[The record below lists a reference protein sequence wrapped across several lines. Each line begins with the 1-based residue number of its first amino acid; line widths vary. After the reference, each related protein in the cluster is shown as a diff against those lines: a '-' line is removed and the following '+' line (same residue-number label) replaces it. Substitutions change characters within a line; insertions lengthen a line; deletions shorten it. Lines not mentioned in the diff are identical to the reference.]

1 MMKLNCILIYLLALL
16 CPAFLI
22 AGEQT
27 TSLPDRS
34 KPAAKAKDTVET
46 PATVIG
52 RVTGPEI
59 EALNII
65 ENEAINANMIR
76 LNPLALSFVTS
87 YMSKNKS
94 IIDLKDWGLPYFNL
108 MDRILEQHGL
118 PIELKYLAVIESK
131 LKSKAV
137 SGAGAA
143 GPWQLMP
150 ITARDLGLKVNKSRD
165 ERLDYA
171 KSTNAAAKYLK
182 YLYGEFQD
190 WLLVIAAYNGGPGY
204 VYNAIKKSKSRNF
217 WELQYLLPAETR
229 NHVKKFIS
237 THYIFE
243 GQGGITT
250 LTKAEATEQIGA
262 LAGYLSNRKLS
273 AEELNESRTTT
284 ISGKYRAQVIAKYVN
299 MDNKDFSRYNPM
311 FDKIIAEG
319 EGTYDLRLPSGQME
333 LFLANKYPILN
344 ESVQTL
350 LNEEDGENDP
360 GKLQTATAIK

>member
-1 MMKLNCILIYLLALL
+1 
-16 CPAFLI
+16 
-22 AGEQT
+22 
-27 TSLPDRS
+27 
-34 KPAAKAKDTVET
+34 
-46 PATVIG
+46 
-52 RVTGPEI
+52 
-59 EALNII
+59 
-65 ENEAINANMIR
+65 
-76 LNPLALSFVTS
+76 
-87 YMSKNKS
+87 
-94 IIDLKDWGLPYFNL
+94 
-108 MDRILEQHGL
+108 
-118 PIELKYLAVIESK
+118 LKYLAVIESR

-150 ITARDLGLKVNKSRD
+150 ITARDLGLKVTRTRD
-165 ERLDYA
+165 ERLDYS
-171 KSTNAAAKYLK
+171 KSTHAAAKYLK
-182 YLYGEFQD
+182 YLYGQFQD

-204 VYNAIKKSKSRNF
+204 VYNAIKKSRSRNF
-217 WELQYLLPAETR
+217 WDLQYLLPEETR

-237 THYIFE
+237 THYMFE

-250 LTKAEATEQIGA
+250 LTKSEATEQIGA

-284 ISGKYRAQVIAKYVN
+284 ISGKYSARVIAKYIN

-319 EGTYDLRLPSGQME
+319 DATYDLRLPSGQME

-350 LNEEDGENDP
+350 LTEDDDAAP
-360 GKLQTATAIK
+360 AKMQDATAIK

>member
-1 MMKLNCILIYLLALL
+1 MMKLNCILIFLLTLL

-22 AGEQT
+22 AGEKST
-27 TSLPDRS
+27 TLPDRS
-34 KPAAKAKDTVET
+34 KAVAKAKDTVET

-65 ENEAINANMIR
+65 ENEAINAKMIR

-94 IIDLKDWGLPYFNL
+94 IIDLKGWGLPYFNL
-108 MDRILEQHGL
+108 MDRILEKHGL

-165 ERLDYA
+165 ERLDYT
-171 KSTNAAAKYLK
+171 KSTHAAAKYLK

-273 AEELNESRTTT
+273 AEELNESQDNHYFRKVQGT
-284 ISGKYRAQVIAKYVN
+284 GYRQV
-299 MDNKDFSRYNPM
+299 RQH
-311 FDKIIAEG
+311 
-319 EGTYDLRLPSGQME
+319 GQQGFQQIQSDVRQDHRRRRSN
-333 LFLANKYPILN
+333 L
-344 ESVQTL
+344 
-350 LNEEDGENDP
+350 
-360 GKLQTATAIK
+360 